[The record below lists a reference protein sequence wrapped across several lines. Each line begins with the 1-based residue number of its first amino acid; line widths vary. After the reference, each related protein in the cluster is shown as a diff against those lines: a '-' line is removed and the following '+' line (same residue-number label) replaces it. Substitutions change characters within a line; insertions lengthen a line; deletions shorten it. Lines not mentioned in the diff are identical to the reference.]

1 MIEVK
6 TKAEQ
11 ALERQASW
19 AKLTPA
25 QQLNE
30 LDRRLGKGV
39 GAKKQRAKLTKILKM
54 IDPMPEVV
62 KQSAV
67 VEAPIVTKEKKKAK
81 DRRAEQR

>member
-6 TKAEQ
+6 TKVEQ

-19 AKLTPA
+19 AKLTPT

-54 IDPMPEVV
+54 IVTMPEVV

-67 VEAPIVTKEKKKAK
+67 VETPIVTKEKKKAK

>member
-1 MIEVK
+1 MIEAK

-11 ALERQASW
+11 AIERNEAW

-39 GAKKQRAKLTKILKM
+39 GAKKQRARLAKLVS
-54 IDPMPEVV
+54 MP
-62 KQSAV
+62 V
-67 VEAPIVTKEKKKAK
+67 VEAKMTQTQVAVAPVKEKKKAK
-81 DRRAEQR
+81 ERRAEER